1 MCLSGALLSLYCST
15 LINAYFEH
23 TWNGIWNFLKFM
35 PYCCQVVTCQL
46 LVMDET
52 GVPCKN
58 HRLTLRHLQ
67 LSHRWDSDLV
77 SDESTPIERTFIE
90 LCKLLDIQSLN
101 LPQQRY
107 RLPLDCYTTSISATT
122 HLITLHVFEISKY
135 EASVHYSP
143 FSYL

>member
-1 MCLSGALLSLYCST
+1 MHALHKNEMEFVISFFLFLFMSYCR
-15 LINAYFEH
+15 
-23 TWNGIWNFLKFM
+23 
-35 PYCCQVVTCQL
+35 QVVTCQL
-46 LVMDET
+46 LVMDKT

-58 HRLTLRHLQ
+58 HRLTLSHLK

-77 SDESTPIERTFIE
+77 SDESIPIERTFIE

-107 RLPLDCYTTSISATT
+107 RFPLDCYATSISATT
-122 HLITLHVFEISKY
+122 HLITLHVFEILFCFMVRFQNYTKY
-135 EASVHYSP
+135 EASVHYTP